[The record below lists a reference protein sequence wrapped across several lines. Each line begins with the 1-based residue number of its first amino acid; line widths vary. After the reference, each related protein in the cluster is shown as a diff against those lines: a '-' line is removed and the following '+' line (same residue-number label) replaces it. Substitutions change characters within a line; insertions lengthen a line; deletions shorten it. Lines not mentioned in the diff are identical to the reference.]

1 MYTMGN
7 SLNDTFGGWGKKRLL
22 KKKRGER
29 REKEG
34 KKPNTFRPLSTKL
47 HVR

>member
-1 MYTMGN
+1 MMGN

-22 KKKRGER
+22 KKKREEKGEKR
-29 REKEG
+29 RG